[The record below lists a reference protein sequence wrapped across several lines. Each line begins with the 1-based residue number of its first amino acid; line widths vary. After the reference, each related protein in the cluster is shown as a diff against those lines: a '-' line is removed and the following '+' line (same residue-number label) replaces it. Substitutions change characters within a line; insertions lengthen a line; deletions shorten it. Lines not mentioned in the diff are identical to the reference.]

1 MDALSRFDDPLENSE
16 LVWPDE
22 AENEP
27 GELALGVVSAL
38 FPPAAVFKV
47 FKDRFDQ
54 RNREGRAKF
63 FFKALVLK
71 LRALEREVAASAAR
85 LSEIQHKTESPE
97 YKEAIYVAAEESIR
111 TARSQK
117 VHEFVAVLV
126 GSLAVNQWADPN
138 EDIAAM
144 IRDIAQLG
152 EKDLKVLTILK
163 TVHASA
169 ISTAP
174 NLHEPDAFSRETPT
188 LNRAISEAGFHRD
201 DFLSICERLRGFG
214 LAAEVLRNTSHMA
227 LHDYCYRP
235 TRRGLAVLSY
245 LSAATGGSTAA
256 AAPAAAVT

>member
-22 AENEP
+22 AENEL
-27 GELALGVVSAL
+27 GELALGVSSAL
-38 FPPAAVFKV
+38 FPPAAVFKA

-54 RNREGRAKF
+54 RNREGRAKY

-71 LRALEREVAASAAR
+71 LGTLEREVAASTAR
-85 LSEIQHKTESPE
+85 LTEIQQRTESRE

-111 TARSQK
+111 TASSEK
-117 VHEFVAVLV
+117 VHEFVSVLV
-126 GSLAVNQWADPN
+126 GSLKVNQWAEPN

-152 EKDLKVLTILK
+152 ERDLKVLRMLE
-163 TVHASA
+163 TVHATA

-174 NLHEPDAFSRETPT
+174 NLYEPDPFSRETAA
-188 LNRAISEAGFHRD
+188 LMRDIKSSGIHSD
-201 DFLSICERLRGFG
+201 DFLATCERLRGFG

-227 LHDYCYRP
+227 PHDYCYRP

-245 LSAATGGSTAA
+245 LDGASCSTGAGS
-256 AAPAAAVT
+256 AVT

>member
-1 MDALSRFDDPLENSE
+1 MEVLSRFDDPLENSE

-22 AENEP
+22 AENEF
-27 GELALGVVSAL
+27 GELALGVSSAL
-38 FPPAAVFKV
+38 FPPAAVFKA

-54 RNREGRAKF
+54 RNREGRAKY

-71 LRALEREVAASAAR
+71 LRALEREVAASTAK
-85 LSEIQHKTESPE
+85 LIEIQQRTESHE

-111 TARSQK
+111 TASSQK

-126 GSLAVNQWADPN
+126 GSLTVNQWAEPN

-152 EKDLKVLTILK
+152 ERDLKVLSMLEA
-163 TVHASA
+163 VHASA

-174 NLHEPDAFSRETPT
+174 NLYEPDAFSRETAA
-188 LNRAISEAGFHRD
+188 LMRDVKSSGIHSD
-201 DFLSICERLRGFG
+201 DFLSTCERLRGFG

-227 LHDYCYRP
+227 PHDYCYRP

-256 AAPAAAVT
+256 APTAAVK

>member
-22 AENEP
+22 AENEL
-27 GELALGVVSAL
+27 GELALGVSSAL
-38 FPPAAVFKV
+38 FPPAAVFKA

-54 RNREGRAKF
+54 RNREGRAKY
-63 FFKALVLK
+63 FFKALILK
-71 LRALEREVAASAAR
+71 LRTLEREVSANSAR
-85 LSEIQHKTESPE
+85 LTEIQQKTESRE

-111 TARSQK
+111 TASSQK

-126 GSLAVNQWADPN
+126 GSLTVNQWADPN

-152 EKDLKVLTILK
+152 ERDLKVLSMLK

-174 NLHEPDAFSRETPT
+174 NLYEPDAFSRETAA
-188 LNRAISEAGFHRD
+188 LMRDVKSSGIHSD
-201 DFLSICERLRGFG
+201 DFLSTCERLRGFG
-214 LAAEVLRNTSHMA
+214 LAVEVLRNISHMA
-227 LHDYCYRP
+227 PHDYCYRP
-235 TRRGLAVLSY
+235 TRRGLAVLTY
-245 LSAATGGSTAA
+245 LGTAGDGSDAGAA
-256 AAPAAAVT
+256 AGK